1 MLVQNSCVT
10 ILRDLRCIDS
20 SSHNFRVE
28 KPPPARK
35 SRNVKR
41 RRCNRRD
48 CFSLQRSFLHK
59 FQAFFDNSSRMIG
72 QIDHAEMQRMWSG
85 QKWRQSNSLDGFRGF
100 RNFLRWSSIVTWL
113 LMFIFYHYSNFPP
126 RWTFYQFIK
135 MQRKNSRDRPE
146 ALKKICTIQ

>member
-1 MLVQNSCVT
+1 MLVQNSCIT
-10 ILRDLRCIDS
+10 TLRDLQCIDS

-48 CFSLQRSFLHK
+48 CFSLQQPLLHK
-59 FQAFFDNSSRMIG
+59 FQTFLDNSSRMIG
-72 QIDHAEMQRMWSG
+72 QINHAEMQRMWSG

-100 RNFLRWSSIVTWL
+100 RNFLRWSSIVIWL
-113 LMFIFYHYSNFPP
+113 LIFILYYYSNFPP
-126 RWTFYQFIK
+126 RWIVYQFIRTR
-135 MQRKNSRDRPE
+135 RKNLRDLLQ
-146 ALKKICTIQ
+146 ALRKIYTIQ